1 MNRIGKRIAAIA
13 LGLLIGLGFLMWR
26 APTPPEDT
34 EGAVQG
40 ESDKKVQRRT
50 RKGPRKPPPLSQL
63 PSETPSDPDDT
74 KTPPDEDAAEA
85 PNPKE
90 EALAERKR
98 KREEYHEHLDA
109 IGDPDV
115 AELTMLGEMAFDAG
129 ETADAYEHYLE
140 VIEEHPTDPQ
150 APFALYKLAW
160 AEYNLGDVNA
170 AIDDM
175 ELMMEWLGD
184 SEDPLHEML
193 RSSGSTDLHVFDKRA
208 D

>member
-1 MNRIGKRIAAIA
+1 MNRISQRIAAIA

-34 EGAVQG
+34 EEAVQG
-40 ESDKKVQRRT
+40 QADKKAQRRT
-50 RKGPRKPPPLSQL
+50 RKGPRKPPPLSPL
-63 PSETPSDPDDT
+63 PSDPDDT
-74 KTPPDEDAAEA
+74 KNPPDENAAEA
-85 PNPKE
+85 PTPNE
-90 EALAERKR
+90 EDLADKKR
-98 KREEYHEHLDA
+98 KREEYYEHLDA

-160 AEYNLGDVNA
+160 TEYNLGDVSA

-175 ELMMEWLGD
+175 ELMMEWIGD
-184 SEDPLHEML
+184 SEHPLHEML
-193 RSSGSTDLHVFDKRA
+193 RSSGSTDLDLFDTRA

>member
-34 EGAVQG
+34 EEAAQG
-40 ESDKKVQRRT
+40 ESDKKAQRRT
-50 RKGPRKPPPLSQL
+50 RKGPRKPPPLSQA
-63 PSETPSDPDDT
+63 PSETPSG
-74 KTPPDEDAAEA
+74 PDETKSPSAENTAEA
-85 PNPKE
+85 SAPTE
-90 EALAERKR
+90 EDLADKKR
-98 KREEYHEHLDA
+98 KREEYYEHLDA
-109 IGDPDV
+109 MENPSV
-115 AELTMLGEMAFDAG
+115 AELTTLGEMAFDAG

-140 VIEEHPTDPQ
+140 VIEEHPHDPQ

-193 RSSGSTDLHVFDKRA
+193 RSSGSTDLDLFDTRA